1 VTWTDRLNA
10 VVPRL
15 EFEGLAID
23 VYEWAHWAAEVE
35 NPPHRHT
42 YFEVCRVAGGRGR
55 YVVADRAYEIGGG
68 DLLFTRPGVRH
79 QIISAEPP
87 GIDLSWVAFGVSAP
101 DENAGRPGRHRH
113 SADHGGAD
121 RPVTTDAEV
130 GGLFRAF
137 TRADHALVRDDGQV
151 GTVWEALRAA
161 AGGPQ
166 RRGQRAELAALATA
180 LLLGL
185 ARAGAGELPP
195 LPAGPPDL
203 DARLVR
209 HAVRYIHDNLDRPLR
224 VAELARHVHVSP
236 RQLSRLFAVH
246 IGDSPAAYVERVR
259 LDRAAAL
266 LVRTGAPIKQVAA
279 EVGYPGVVP
288 FTRAFARRHGRPPGR
303 FRHAGDLS
311 GVLTAPPGPDS
322 SSPGP
327 VAAKTAG

>member
-1 VTWTDRLNA
+1 MRWTDRLNA
-10 VVPRL
+10 AVPRL
-15 EFEGLAID
+15 QLDGLAVE

-42 YFEVCRVAGGRGR
+42 YFEVCRVEGGQGR
-55 YVVADRAYEIGGG
+55 YVVADRAYQVGGG

-87 GIDLSWVAFGVSAP
+87 GIHLTWVAFDLSIP
-101 DENAGRPGRHRH
+101 EHP
-113 SADHGGAD
+113 AD
-121 RPVTTDAEV
+121 PEV
-130 GGLFRAF
+130 HGLFRAF
-137 TRADHALVRDDGQV
+137 TRTAVALARDGGEV
-151 GTVWEALRAA
+151 GAVWEALRVA
-161 AGGPQ
+161 AGGPP

-185 ARAGAGELPP
+185 ARAGADEPP
-195 LPAGPPDL
+195 SPVPEPPDL
-203 DARLVR
+203 GGRLVR

-224 VAELARHVHVSP
+224 VAELARHVHLSP

-246 IGDSPAAYVERVR
+246 IGAPPAAYVERAR

-266 LVRTGAPIKQVAA
+266 LVRTPAPIKQVAA

-288 FTRAFARRHGRPPGR
+288 FTRAFTRRHGAPPGR

-311 GVLTAPPGPDS
+311 GVLTAPPLIGAQAWPDS

-327 VAAKTAG
+327 AAAKTTG